1 MIAGSIAIAAITS
14 TPPIIAIP
22 PYAAPKVIAPESPG
36 KTLLGNLWYL

>member
-1 MIAGSIAIAAITS
+1 MAIAAITS

-36 KTLLGNLWYL
+36 KILLGNLYQ